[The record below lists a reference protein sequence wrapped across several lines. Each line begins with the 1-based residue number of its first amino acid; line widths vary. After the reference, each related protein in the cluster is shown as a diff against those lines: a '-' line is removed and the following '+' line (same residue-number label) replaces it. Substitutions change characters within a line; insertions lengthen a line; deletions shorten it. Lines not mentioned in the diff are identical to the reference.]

1 VTTTITHALAE
12 QSEAETLYD
21 VETGAPAATKAGLGM
36 ASIRVGGGV
45 AVSVRD
51 DPTGYWSKALGF
63 GFGEPVTAAL
73 IDEIGDF
80 YRSQKTPMAVLQLAP
95 SVLPGDWAGICAK
108 ANLSAAGSWVKLARD
123 LSAGQGRPPAQLGA
137 DLRTGR
143 IEAGHAREMAS
154 IMLRAFGMPE
164 QHLSGMLAAVVGRPG
179 WRARHLGRDGTGQRR
194 ADAHSPEHRTVLRR
208 GHLAARAGQGGAVGA
223 AHRARPGRAVGRLP
237 LADRRDR
244 CGGPR
249 HTQFLAAQP
258 APQRL
263 HRHVRT
269 PELDLAARRPEP
281 LKPDTS
287 AT

>member
-1 VTTTITHALAE
+1 MTTTITHALAE

-21 VETGAPAATKAGLGM
+21 VETSAPAATKAGLGM

-154 IMLRAFGMPE
+154 VMLRAFGMPE

-179 WRARHLGRDGTGQRR
+179 WRAHGIWAGTELASAALMRI
-194 ADAHSPEHRTVLRR
+194 HRNTAQCFGAATLPHAR
-208 GHLAARAGQGGAVGA
+208 GKGAQSALLTARAEDARSAGCRWLIAETGVEAPGTHNSSLHNLLRNGFTVMYERQNWIWRPVGQS
-223 AHRARPGRAVGRLP
+223 P
-237 LADRRDR
+237 
-244 CGGPR
+244 
-249 HTQFLAAQP
+249 
-258 APQRL
+258 
-263 HRHVRT
+263 
-269 PELDLAARRPEP
+269 
-281 LKPDTS
+281 
-287 AT
+287 